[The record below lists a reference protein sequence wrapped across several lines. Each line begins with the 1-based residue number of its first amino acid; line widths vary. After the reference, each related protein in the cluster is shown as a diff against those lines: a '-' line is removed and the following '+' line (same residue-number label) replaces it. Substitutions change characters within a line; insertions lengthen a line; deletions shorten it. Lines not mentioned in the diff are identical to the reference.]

1 MGTVRLHIGGV
12 IVSILVFVAVLG
24 VVLTIEVAAVGIG
37 LVFASVSIIVVV
49 TRGLTFPVRMV
60 VYVIVLLWLFHF
72 LGLA

>member
-37 LVFASVSIIVVV
+37 VVLASVSIIVVV
-49 TRGLTFPVRMV
+49 TRGLTFPVRTV

>member
-37 LVFASVSIIVVV
+37 VVLASVSIIVVV